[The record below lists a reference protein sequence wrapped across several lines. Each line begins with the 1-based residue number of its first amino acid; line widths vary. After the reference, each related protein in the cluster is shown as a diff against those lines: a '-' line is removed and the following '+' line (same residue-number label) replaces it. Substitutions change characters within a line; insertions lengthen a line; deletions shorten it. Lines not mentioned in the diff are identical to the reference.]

1 MGNGKNSIWAKA
13 LMWVLIAGS
22 VLSVFV
28 YLIYAI
34 I

>member
-1 MGNGKNSIWAKA
+1 MGNGRDSLWAKI
-13 LMWVLIAGS
+13 LMWILIGGS
-22 VLSVFV
+22 ILSVFV